1 MTYVVLLCVILLI
14 AVFAT
19 YTVVENNRKKAEAFK
34 KQQFNDRVKY
44 ITESYKKQLS
54 LYAEAKLIRP
64 KHIPMM
70 QAIVNNFFVVQSHT
84 ESNLI
89 LMEACIENLT
99 NVLAS
104 EMAKCH
110 VTGNK
115 DQLAERMLNFVS
127 ELPTGRDFNKI
138 FYEQLLPALV
148 IGLKSPN
155 VLNAETVDA
164 LHAEEASSQT
174 EEKTSSTIQLK

>member
-1 MTYVVLLCVILLI
+1 MTYIVFLCVILLI

-44 ITESYKKQLS
+44 VTENYKKQIS

-64 KHIPMM
+64 KHVPMM
-70 QAIVNNFFVVQSHT
+70 QAVVNNFFVVQPHS

-89 LMEACIENLT
+89 LMEVCLENLT

-104 EMAKCH
+104 EMAKSH

-115 DQLAERMLNFVS
+115 DQLAERILNFVS

-138 FYEQLLPALV
+138 FYEQLLPGLV
-148 IGLKSPN
+148 TSLKSAD
-155 VLNAETVDA
+155 VLNEATIEA
-164 LHAEEASSQT
+164 LSAEENEAQT
-174 EEKTSSTIQLK
+174 EEKSSTTN